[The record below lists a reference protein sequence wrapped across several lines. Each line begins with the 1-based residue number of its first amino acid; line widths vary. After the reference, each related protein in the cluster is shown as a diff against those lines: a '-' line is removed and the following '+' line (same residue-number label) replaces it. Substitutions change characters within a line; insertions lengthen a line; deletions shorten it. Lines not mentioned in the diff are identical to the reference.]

1 MIAESRLLVE
11 HHPALSSLSALS
23 ATRLTA
29 QDEPEVL
36 RFLQQRALHNAVMTG
51 RIMDNGIESNFNR
64 GSFFGCRDAADN
76 LVGVA
81 LIGHGVFLDARSED
95 ALREFARLAQDFP
108 RAHMLMGEQ
117 EMIERFWTFYAP
129 NGQAKRRRG
138 REVLL
143 EITHP
148 APADTV
154 ANLRLATAADLSLI
168 VPVHAT
174 MACEESGVNPLEVD
188 PDGFRE
194 RCRRR
199 VAAGRTW
206 ILVEQNQ
213 LVFKV
218 DVISDT
224 SEVIYLEGIYV
235 HPEQRRKG
243 HASRCLTQLIHSLL
257 TRSGSVSVL
266 VNQERQPALDFFNKL
281 GFVPRG
287 LYDTIFLRTET
298 QLS

>member
-1 MIAESRLLVE
+1 MIAESRLLME

-23 ATRLTA
+23 AMRLTA

-36 RFLQQRALHNAVMTG
+36 RFLKQRALHNAVMTG
-51 RIMDNGIESNFNR
+51 RIMDNGIESKFNR
-64 GSFFGCRDAADN
+64 GVFFGCRDAADS

-81 LIGHGVFLDARSED
+81 LIGHGVFLDARCED
-95 ALREFARLAQDFP
+95 ALREFAKLAQEFP

-129 NGQAKRRRG
+129 NGQAKRRLC

-148 APADTV
+148 AAAETV
-154 ANLRLATAADLSLI
+154 ANLRLATVSDLSLI

-194 RCRRR
+194 RCLRR

-213 LVFKV
+213 LVFKAE
-218 DVISDT
+218 VISDT
-224 SEVIYLEGIYV
+224 SKVVYLEGVYV

-243 HASRCLTQLIHSLL
+243 HASRCLTQLVHTLL

-266 VNQERQPALDFFNKL
+266 VDQERQPALEFFNKL